1 MKSFL
6 VIGMGRFGSSL
17 ATELYQMKNDVLVV
31 DKHEENITNIVNQV
45 TNVII
50 GDAKDEAVL
59 RSLGI
64 HNFDCIIVAI
74 ANALE
79 DSVLTTIMLKE
90 MGAKMIVCK
99 AQNEWHAKIL
109 AQLGVDKVIRPEH
122 DTGKRVAHSL
132 VQKNIVDH
140 LELSPDYSILE
151 LHTPVHWIN
160 KSLGEN
166 DLRKKYGI
174 TLIAIRSAKTD
185 ELSLSIN
192 AETILYED
200 DILTL
205 IGPTHNLDKINVLK

>member
-1 MKSFL
+1 MSSFL
-6 VIGMGRFGSSL
+6 VIGMGRFGSSV

-31 DKHEENITNIVNQV
+31 DKHEEKITNIINQV

-50 GDAKDEAVL
+50 GDTKDEAVL

-74 ANALE
+74 ANAIE

-99 AQNEWHAKIL
+99 AQNEWHEKIL
-109 AQLGVDKVIRPEH
+109 IQLGVDKVIRPES
-122 DTGKRVAHSL
+122 DTGKRVAHLL
-132 VQKNIVDH
+132 VQKDSIDQ
-140 LELSPDYSILE
+140 LELSPDYCILE
-151 LHTPVHWIN
+151 LRVPNHWIN
-160 KSLGEN
+160 KSLVEIN
-166 DLRKKYGI
+166 LRKKYGV

-185 ELSLSIN
+185 DLSLSIT
-192 AETILYED
+192 AETIMNEG

-205 IGPTHNLDKINVLK
+205 LGPKEILDKISEVS